1 MEVIELEDGLF
12 IAPEHVT
19 MVKKVDENK
28 CLIFFVGQT
37 SMDGHELPY
46 SAEDVAEAIEN
57 SFIEENEAD
66 EDENVE

>member
-1 MEVIELEDGLF
+1 MIELEDGLF

-57 SFIEENEAD
+57 SFVEED
-66 EDENVE
+66 EDDQNEE